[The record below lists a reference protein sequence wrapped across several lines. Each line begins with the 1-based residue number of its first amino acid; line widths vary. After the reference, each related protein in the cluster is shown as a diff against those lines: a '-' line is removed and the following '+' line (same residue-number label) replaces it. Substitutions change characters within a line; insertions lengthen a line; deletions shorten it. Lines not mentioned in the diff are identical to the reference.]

1 MPYTTIIEQNA
12 TEVRKIL
19 KADEHLLEHH
29 SNVIEDNDDNDEKED
44 GIVNDRQRLKLA
56 KDNWDAPIIF
66 TTMVQF
72 LNVFYAKGGRNIR
85 RLHHL
90 SESVIIFDEVQKVP
104 VSCVSLFND
113 AVNFFKGL
121 WKSKHCTMYSYSA
134 CP

>member
-90 SESVIIFDEVQKVP
+90 SESVIILMKYKRFQFP
-104 VSCVSLFND
+104 VSHFL
-113 AVNFFKGL
+113 
-121 WKSKHCTMYSYSA
+121 MMQ
-134 CP
+134 